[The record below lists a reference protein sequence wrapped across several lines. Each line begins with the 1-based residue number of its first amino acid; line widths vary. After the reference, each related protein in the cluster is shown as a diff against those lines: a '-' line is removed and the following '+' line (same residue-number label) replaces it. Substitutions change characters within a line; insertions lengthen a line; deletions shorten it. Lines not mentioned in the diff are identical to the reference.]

1 MQCNRVK
8 VVGRER
14 GVSSIVLFFRR
25 LRLFLAPAAL
35 ARIRGNTEKDHDVI
49 DLYPHHGLIGEQT
62 ASSNII
68 CVNDAF
74 PLFVLL

>member
-1 MQCNRVK
+1 MQCNRAK

-14 GVSSIVLFFRR
+14 GVSSILRFFRR
-25 LRLFLAPAAL
+25 LRLSLAPTAL

-62 ASSNII
+62 ASFNII
-68 CVNDAF
+68 CVHDAF

>member
-14 GVSSIVLFFRR
+14 GVSSIVLFFQR
-25 LRLFLAPAAL
+25 LRLSLAPATL

>member
-14 GVSSIVLFFRR
+14 GVSSILRFFRR